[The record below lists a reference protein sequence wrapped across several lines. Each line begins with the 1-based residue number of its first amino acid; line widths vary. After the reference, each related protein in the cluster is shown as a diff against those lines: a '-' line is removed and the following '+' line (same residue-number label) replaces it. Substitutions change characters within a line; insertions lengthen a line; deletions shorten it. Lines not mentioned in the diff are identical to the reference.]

1 MNGQQAS
8 IPTRGSHEQHRATN
22 ARLHEPWHLLQVAC
36 VVVVVLALFL
46 FIGSILLDFAN
57 IRLICRAVHEQMPA
71 MERRKDEWRLSEL
84 SSQLVTIIT
93 TEHYNL
99 QTGRSMT
106 VADANGRCTL
116 FIGAVSGALI
126 AIAFTGQVSRMGT
139 AFFVFSLVLLP
150 SLLLMGLITFE
161 RVLQSAIEDL
171 TYARAIMRIRS
182 LYLELAPQ
190 LRPYFVLAADDERR
204 RPRLKVGLHPS
215 WWQVFL
221 TTAGMIAALNSVLVG
236 VFVGLLLSALF
247 TFPLQVCTSVGVVS
261 FLVSLSLHQ
270 RYQWGQWRRLEQDLA
285 ALAQAQRT

>member
-1 MNGQQAS
+1 M
-8 IPTRGSHEQHRATN
+8 P
-22 ARLHEPWHLLQVAC
+22 
-36 VVVVVLALFL
+36 
-46 FIGSILLDFAN
+46 
-57 IRLICRAVHEQMPA
+57 VHEHIP
-71 MERRKDEWRLSEL
+71 ERERLKDEQSLPEL
-84 SSQLVTIIT
+84 SAQMVTMLT

-171 TYARAIMRIRS
+171 TYARGITRIRR
-182 LYLELAPQ
+182 LYLEYAQ
-190 LRPYFVLAADDERR
+190 ELRPYFLLAADDERR
-204 RPRLKVGLHPS
+204 RPMLKVGLRPS

-221 TTAGMIAALNSVLVG
+221 TTAGMIAAINSVLVG

-247 TFPLQVCTSVGVVS
+247 TFPLPACTSAGVVT
-261 FLVSLSLHQ
+261 FLVSFGLHQ
-270 RYQWGQWRRLEQDLA
+270 RYQWRQWRRLEQNLA
-285 ALAQAQRT
+285 ALAQARRTE

>member
-1 MNGQQAS
+1 MPG
-8 IPTRGSHEQHRATN
+8 HEH
-22 ARLHEPWHLLQVAC
+22 
-36 VVVVVLALFL
+36 
-46 FIGSILLDFAN
+46 I
-57 IRLICRAVHEQMPA
+57 PA
-71 MERRKDEWRLSEL
+71 MERLKDEQSLPEL
-84 SSQLVTIIT
+84 SSQMVTMLT

-139 AFFVFSLVLLP
+139 AFFVFSLVLVP

-171 TYARAIMRIRS
+171 TYARGITRIRH
-182 LYLELAPQ
+182 LYLEHAPQ
-190 LRPYFVLAADDERR
+190 LRPYFVLADDESR
-204 RPRLKVGLHPS
+204 RPMLKVGLHPS

-221 TTAGMIAALNSVLVG
+221 TTAGMLAAINSVLVG

-247 TFPLQVCTSVGVVS
+247 TFPLLICTSAGVVT
-261 FLVSLSLHQ
+261 FLVSFGIHQ
-270 RYQWGQWRRLEQDLA
+270 RYQWGQWRHLEQNLT
-285 ALAQAQRT
+285 ALVEASRK

>member
-1 MNGQQAS
+1 M
-8 IPTRGSHEQHRATN
+8 PEHKH
-22 ARLHEPWHLLQVAC
+22 
-36 VVVVVLALFL
+36 
-46 FIGSILLDFAN
+46 
-57 IRLICRAVHEQMPA
+57 MPA
-71 MERRKDEWRLSEL
+71 MERLKDEQSLPEL
-84 SSQLVTIIT
+84 SSQMVSMIT

-139 AFFVFSLVLLP
+139 AFFVFSLVLVP

-171 TYARAIMRIRS
+171 TYARGITRIRH
-182 LYLELAPQ
+182 LYLAHAPQ
-190 LRPYFVLAADDERR
+190 LRPSFLLVADDDSR
-204 RPRLKVGLHPS
+204 RPLLKVGIHPS

-221 TTAGMIAALNSVLVG
+221 TTAGMIAAINSVLVG

-247 TFPLQVCTSVGVVS
+247 TFPLLVCTSAGVVT
-261 FLVSLSLHQ
+261 FLVSFGIHQ
-270 RYQWGQWRRLEQDLA
+270 RYQWGQWRHLEQNLA
-285 ALAQAQRT
+285 ALFPSQVNGVERA